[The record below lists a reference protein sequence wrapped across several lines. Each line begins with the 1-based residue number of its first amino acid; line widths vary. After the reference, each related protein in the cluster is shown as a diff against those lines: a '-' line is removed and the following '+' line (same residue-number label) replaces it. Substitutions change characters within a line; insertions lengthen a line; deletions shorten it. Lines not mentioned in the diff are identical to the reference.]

1 MKKLTTLLTLL
12 VFIQCGSPIKKSVT
26 EIISEGSLEEIQLLK
41 TRHVKTINK
50 LKKEL
55 NQLNEALLLKD
66 QTQRYV
72 LVESIELE
80 KEIFNHFV
88 SFQGSIE
95 TDKNVVIYPE
105 IPGLLKKIH
114 VEEGQ
119 QVSEGTLLAEISD
132 GGLID
137 QLDQLKLQ
145 LKLAKTTYNRQKRL
159 WNQKIGSEIQFLQA
173 KTNYLSLQKSVSQMN
188 DQVTKTKIT
197 APFDGIVDHIIADSG
212 SNLSPGITPIM
223 RVINLDQMKVAAE
236 IPEMHLPNIQKNT
249 SAIVYIPVLGI
260 QFNEVVASVGNFINP
275 NNRSFRVEIS
285 INNENGA
292 LKPNM
297 TAEIKVN
304 DYKNPEAILVP
315 IKDILENQNGESYV
329 YLLEVSDEAKD
340 IYKVVKTF
348 VKLGETSDNKI
359 EIIEGLEAGD
369 KIVEEGIRLIKDQQ
383 LVKNI

>member
-12 VFIQCGSPIKKSVT
+12 IFIQCGSPIKKSIT

-41 TRHVKTINK
+41 TTHVKTINQ

-55 NQLNEALLLKD
+55 EQLNEVLLSKD

-72 LVESIELE
+72 LIGSIELE
-80 KEIFNHFV
+80 EEIFEHFV

-95 TDKNVVIYPE
+95 TDKNIVIYPE

-114 VEEGQ
+114 VTEGQ
-119 QVSEGTLLAEISD
+119 QVTQGDLLAELSD

-137 QLDQLKLQ
+137 QLEQFKLQ

-197 APFDGIVDHIIADSG
+197 APFDGIIDHIIADSG
-212 SNLSPGITPIM
+212 SNLSPGMTPIL
-223 RVINLDQMKVAAE
+223 RVVNLDQMKVAAE

-249 SAIVYIPVLGI
+249 SAIVSVPVLGI
-260 QFNEVVASVGNFINP
+260 QFNEVVANVGNFINP

-285 INNENGA
+285 INNQNGA

-304 DYKNPEAILVP
+304 DYKNREAILVP
-315 IKDILENQNGESYV
+315 IKDVLENQNGESYV
-329 YLLEVSDEAKD
+329 YLLEVSDEAND

-348 VKLGETSDNKI
+348 VKLGKTSDNKI
-359 EIIEGLEAGD
+359 EIIEGLEVGD

>member
-173 KTNYLSLQKSVSQMN
+173 KTTFLSLQKSVSQMN

-329 YLLEVSDEAKD
+329 YLLEVSDEAND

-348 VKLGETSDNKI
+348 VKLGKTSDNKI

>member
-1 MKKLTTLLTLL
+1 MKKLATLLILL
-12 VFIQCGSPIKKSVT
+12 LFVQCEPKDKKKFSD
-26 EIISEGSLEEIQLLK
+26 IMSEGSLEEIQLLK
-41 TRHVKTINK
+41 TTHVKTINQ

-55 NQLNEALLLKD
+55 DQLNEVLLSKD

-72 LVESIELE
+72 LVRSIELE
-80 KEIFNHFV
+80 EEIFEHFV

-95 TDKNVVIYPE
+95 ADKNIVIYPE

-114 VEEGQ
+114 VTEGQ
-119 QVSEGTLLAEISD
+119 QVTQGDLLAELSD

-137 QLDQLKLQ
+137 QFEQFKLQ

-173 KTNYLSLQKSVSQMN
+173 KTTYLSLQKSVSQMN

-197 APFDGIVDHIIADSG
+197 APFDGIIDHIIADSG
-212 SNLSPGITPIM
+212 SNLSPGMTPIM
-223 RVINLDQMKVAAE
+223 RIINLDQMKVAAE

-249 SAIVYIPVLGI
+249 SAIVSIPVLGI

-315 IKDILENQNGESYV
+315 IKDVLENQNGESYV
-329 YLLEVSDEAKD
+329 YLLEVSDEAND

-348 VKLGETSDNKI
+348 VKLGKTSDNKI
-359 EIIEGLEAGD
+359 EIIEGLDAGD

>member
-1 MKKLTTLLTLL
+1 MKKLAALLILL
-12 VFIQCGSPIKKSVT
+12 IFVQCEPKDKKNVSD
-26 EIISEGSLEEIQLLK
+26 IISEGSLEEIQLLK
-41 TRHVKTINK
+41 TTHVKTINQ

-55 NQLNEALLLKD
+55 DQLNEVLLSKD

-72 LVESIELE
+72 LVRSIELE
-80 KEIFNHFV
+80 EEIFEHFV

-95 TDKNVVIYPE
+95 AEKNIVIYPE

-114 VEEGQ
+114 VTDGQ
-119 QVSEGTLLAEISD
+119 QVTQGDLLAELSD

-137 QLDQLKLQ
+137 QLERFKLQ

-173 KTNYLSLQKSVSQMN
+173 KTTYLSLQKSVSQMN
-188 DQVTKTKIT
+188 DQVTKTKII
-197 APFDGIVDHIIADSG
+197 APFDGIIDHIIADSG
-212 SNLSPGITPIM
+212 SNLSPGMTAIM
-223 RVINLDQMKVAAE
+223 RIINLDQMKVAAE

-249 SAIVYIPVLGI
+249 SAIVSVPVLGI
-260 QFNEVVASVGNFINP
+260 QFNEVVANVGNFINP

-285 INNENGA
+285 INNQNGA

-304 DYKNPEAILVP
+304 DYKNREAILVP
-315 IKDILENQNGESYV
+315 IKDVLENQNGESYV
-329 YLLEVSDEAKD
+329 YLLEVSDEAND

-348 VKLGETSDNKI
+348 VKLGKTSDNKI
-359 EIIEGLEAGD
+359 EILEGLKAGD
-369 KIVEEGIRLIKDQQ
+369 KIVEEGIRLVKDQQ

>member
-1 MKKLTTLLTLL
+1 MKKLITLLILL
-12 VFIQCGSPIKKSVT
+12 IFIQCGSPIKKSIT

-41 TRHVKTINK
+41 TTHVKTINQ

-114 VEEGQ
+114 VKEGQ
-119 QVSEGTLLAEISD
+119 QVTEGTLLAEISD

-197 APFDGIVDHIIADSG
+197 APFDGIIDHIIADSG
-212 SNLSPGITPIM
+212 SNLSPGMTPIL
-223 RVINLDQMKVAAE
+223 RVVNLDQMKVAAE

-249 SAIVYIPVLGI
+249 SAIVSVPVLGI
-260 QFNEVVASVGNFINP
+260 QFNEVVANVGNFINP

-297 TAEIKVN
+297 TVEIKVN

-315 IKDILENQNGESYV
+315 IKDVLENQNGESYV
-329 YLLEVSDEAKD
+329 YLLEVSDEAND

-348 VKLGETSDNKI
+348 VKLGKTSDNKI
-359 EIIEGLEAGD
+359 EIIEGLEVGD

>member
-1 MKKLTTLLTLL
+1 MKKLATLLILL
-12 VFIQCGSPIKKSVT
+12 LFVQCEPKDKKKFSD
-26 EIISEGSLEEIQLLK
+26 IISEGSLEEIQLLK
-41 TRHVKTINK
+41 TTHVKTINQ

-55 NQLNEALLLKD
+55 EQLNEVLLSKD

-72 LVESIELE
+72 LIGSIELE
-80 KEIFNHFV
+80 EEIFEHFV

-95 TDKNVVIYPE
+95 TDKNIVIYPE

-114 VEEGQ
+114 VTEGQ
-119 QVSEGTLLAEISD
+119 QVTQGDLLAELSD

-137 QLDQLKLQ
+137 QFEQFKLQ

-173 KTNYLSLQKSVSQMN
+173 KTTYLSLQKSVSQMN

-197 APFDGIVDHIIADSG
+197 APFDGIIDHIIADSG
-212 SNLSPGITPIM
+212 SNLSPGMTPIM
-223 RVINLDQMKVAAE
+223 RIINLDQMKVTAE

-249 SAIVYIPVLGI
+249 SAIVSVPVLGI
-260 QFNEVVASVGNFINP
+260 QFNEVVANVGNFINP

-285 INNENGA
+285 INNQNGA

-304 DYKNPEAILVP
+304 DYKNREAILVP
-315 IKDILENQNGESYV
+315 IKDVLENQNGESYV
-329 YLLEVSDEAKD
+329 YLLEVSDEAND

-348 VKLGETSDNKI
+348 VKLGKTLDNKI
-359 EIIEGLEAGD
+359 EILEGLKAGD
-369 KIVEEGIRLIKDQQ
+369 KIVEEGIRLVKDQQ

>member
-1 MKKLTTLLTLL
+1 MKKLITLLILL
-12 VFIQCGSPIKKSVT
+12 IFIQCGSPIKKSIT
-26 EIISEGSLEEIQLLK
+26 EIVSEGSLEEIQLLK
-41 TRHVKTINK
+41 TTHVKTINQ

-114 VEEGQ
+114 VKEGQ
-119 QVSEGTLLAEISD
+119 QVTEGTLLAEISD

-197 APFDGIVDHIIADSG
+197 APFDGIIDHIIADSG
-212 SNLSPGITPIM
+212 SNLSPGMTPIL
-223 RVINLDQMKVAAE
+223 RVVNLDQMKVAAE

-249 SAIVYIPVLGI
+249 SAIVSVPVLGI
-260 QFNEVVASVGNFINP
+260 QFNEVVANVGNFINP

-315 IKDILENQNGESYV
+315 IKDVLENQNGESYV
-329 YLLEVSDEAKD
+329 YLLEVSDEAND

-348 VKLGETSDNKI
+348 VKLGKTSDNKI

>member
-12 VFIQCGSPIKKSVT
+12 IFIQCGSPIKKSIT

-41 TRHVKTINK
+41 TTHVKTINQ

-114 VEEGQ
+114 VKEGQ
-119 QVSEGTLLAEISD
+119 QVTEGTLLAEISD

-197 APFDGIVDHIIADSG
+197 APFDGIIDHIIADSG
-212 SNLSPGITPIM
+212 SNLSPGMTPIL
-223 RVINLDQMKVAAE
+223 RVVNLDQMKVAAE

-249 SAIVYIPVLGI
+249 SAIVSVPVLGI
-260 QFNEVVASVGNFINP
+260 QFNEVVANVGNFINP

-329 YLLEVSDEAKD
+329 YLLEVSDEAND

-348 VKLGETSDNKI
+348 VKLGKTSDNKI
-359 EIIEGLEAGD
+359 EIIEGLDAGD

>member
-12 VFIQCGSPIKKSVT
+12 IFIQCGSPIKKSIT

-41 TRHVKTINK
+41 TTHVKTINQ

-114 VEEGQ
+114 VKEGQ
-119 QVSEGTLLAEISD
+119 QVTEGTLLAEISD

-197 APFDGIVDHIIADSG
+197 APFDGIIDHIIADSG
-212 SNLSPGITPIM
+212 SNLSPGMTPIL
-223 RVINLDQMKVAAE
+223 RVVNLDQMKVAAE

-249 SAIVYIPVLGI
+249 SAIVSVPVLGI
-260 QFNEVVASVGNFINP
+260 QFNEVVANVGNFINP

-285 INNENGA
+285 IKNQNGA

-297 TAEIKVN
+297 TVEIKVN

-315 IKDILENQNGESYV
+315 IKDVLENQNGESYV
-329 YLLEVSDEAKD
+329 YLLEVSDEAND

-348 VKLGETSDNKI
+348 VKLGKTSDNKI
-359 EIIEGLEAGD
+359 EIIEGLEVGD

>member
-1 MKKLTTLLTLL
+1 MKKLITLLILL
-12 VFIQCGSPIKKSVT
+12 IFIQCGSPIKKSIT
-26 EIISEGSLEEIQLLK
+26 EIVSEGSLEEIQLLK
-41 TRHVKTINK
+41 TTHVKTINQ

-114 VEEGQ
+114 VKEGQ
-119 QVSEGTLLAEISD
+119 QVTEGTLLAEISD

-173 KTNYLSLQKSVSQMN
+173 KTNYLSLQKSVLQMN

-197 APFDGIVDHIIADSG
+197 APFDGIIDHIIADSG
-212 SNLSPGITPIM
+212 SNLSPGMTPIL
-223 RVINLDQMKVAAE
+223 RVVNLDQMKVAAE

-249 SAIVYIPVLGI
+249 SAIVSVPVLGI
-260 QFNEVVASVGNFINP
+260 QFNEVVANVGNFINP

-329 YLLEVSDEAKD
+329 YLLEVSDEAND

-348 VKLGETSDNKI
+348 VKLGKTSDNKI
-359 EIIEGLEAGD
+359 EIIEGLDAGD

>member
-1 MKKLTTLLTLL
+1 MKKLITLLIILI
-12 VFIQCGSPIKKSVT
+12 FIQCGSPIKKSIT
-26 EIISEGSLEEIQLLK
+26 EIVSEGSLEEIQLLK
-41 TRHVKTINK
+41 TTHVKTINQ

-114 VEEGQ
+114 VKEGQ
-119 QVSEGTLLAEISD
+119 QVTEGTLLAEISD

-197 APFDGIVDHIIADSG
+197 APFDGIIDHIIADSG
-212 SNLSPGITPIM
+212 SNLSPGMTPIL
-223 RVINLDQMKVAAE
+223 RVVNLDQMKVAAE

-249 SAIVYIPVLGI
+249 SAIVSVPVLGI
-260 QFNEVVASVGNFINP
+260 QFNEVVANVGNFINP

-315 IKDILENQNGESYV
+315 IKDVLENQNGESYV
-329 YLLEVSDEAKD
+329 YLLEVSDEAND

-348 VKLGETSDNKI
+348 VKLGKTSDNKI
-359 EIIEGLEAGD
+359 EIIEGLDAGD

>member
-1 MKKLTTLLTLL
+1 MKKLATLLILL
-12 VFIQCGSPIKKSVT
+12 LFVQCEPKDKKNVSD
-26 EIISEGSLEEIQLLK
+26 IISEGSLEEIQLLK
-41 TRHVKTINK
+41 TTHVKTINQ

-55 NQLNEALLLKD
+55 DQLNEVLLSKD

-72 LVESIELE
+72 LVRSIELE
-80 KEIFNHFV
+80 EEIFEHFV

-95 TDKNVVIYPE
+95 ADKNIVIYPE

-114 VEEGQ
+114 IAEGQ
-119 QVSEGTLLAEISD
+119 QVTQGDLLAELSD

-137 QLDQLKLQ
+137 QLERLKLQ

-173 KTNYLSLQKSVSQMN
+173 KTTYLSLQKSVSQMN
-188 DQVTKTKIT
+188 DQVTKTKII
-197 APFDGIVDHIIADSG
+197 APFDGIIDHIIADSG
-212 SNLSPGITPIM
+212 SNLSPGMTAIM
-223 RVINLDQMKVAAE
+223 RIINLDQMKVAAE

-249 SAIVYIPVLGI
+249 SAIVSVPVLGI
-260 QFNEVVASVGNFINP
+260 QFNEVVANVGNFINP

-285 INNENGA
+285 INNQNGA

-304 DYKNPEAILVP
+304 DYKNREAILVP
-315 IKDILENQNGESYV
+315 IKDVLENQNGESYV
-329 YLLEVSDEAKD
+329 YLLEVSDEAND

-348 VKLGETSDNKI
+348 VKLGKTSDNKI
-359 EIIEGLEAGD
+359 EILEGLKAGD
-369 KIVEEGIRLIKDQQ
+369 KIVEEGIRLVKDQQ

>member
-1 MKKLTTLLTLL
+1 MKKLATLLILL
-12 VFIQCGSPIKKSVT
+12 LFVQCEPKDKKKFSD
-26 EIISEGSLEEIQLLK
+26 IMSEGSLEEIQLLK
-41 TRHVKTINK
+41 TTHVKTINQ

-55 NQLNEALLLKD
+55 DQLNEVLLSKD

-72 LVESIELE
+72 LVRSIELE
-80 KEIFNHFV
+80 EEIFEHFV

-95 TDKNVVIYPE
+95 ADKNIVIYPE

-114 VEEGQ
+114 ITEGQ
-119 QVSEGTLLAEISD
+119 QVTQGDLLAELSD

-137 QLDQLKLQ
+137 QLERFKLQ

-197 APFDGIVDHIIADSG
+197 APFDGIIDHIIADSG
-212 SNLSPGITPIM
+212 SNLSPGMTPIM
-223 RVINLDQMKVAAE
+223 RIINLDQMKVAAE

-249 SAIVYIPVLGI
+249 SAIVSVPVLGI
-260 QFNEVVASVGNFINP
+260 QFNEVVANVGNFINP

-285 INNENGA
+285 INNQNGA

-304 DYKNPEAILVP
+304 DYKNREAILVP
-315 IKDILENQNGESYV
+315 IKDVLENQNGESYV
-329 YLLEVSDEAKD
+329 YLLEVSDEAND

-348 VKLGETSDNKI
+348 VKLGKTSDNKI
-359 EIIEGLEAGD
+359 EILEGLKAGD
-369 KIVEEGIRLIKDQQ
+369 KIVEEGIRLVKDQQ

>member
-12 VFIQCGSPIKKSVT
+12 IFIQCGSPIKKSIT

-41 TRHVKTINK
+41 TTHVKTINQ

-114 VEEGQ
+114 VKEGQ
-119 QVSEGTLLAEISD
+119 QVTEGTLLAEISD

-173 KTNYLSLQKSVSQMN
+173 KTTYLSLQKSVSQMN

-197 APFDGIVDHIIADSG
+197 APFDGIIDHIIADSG
-212 SNLSPGITPIM
+212 SNLSPGMTPIM
-223 RVINLDQMKVAAE
+223 RIINLDQMKVTAE

-249 SAIVYIPVLGI
+249 SAIVSVPVLGI
-260 QFNEVVASVGNFINP
+260 QFNEVVANVGNFINP

-285 INNENGA
+285 INNQNGA

-304 DYKNPEAILVP
+304 DYKNREAILVP
-315 IKDILENQNGESYV
+315 IKDVLENQNGESYV
-329 YLLEVSDEAKD
+329 YLLEVSDEAND

-348 VKLGETSDNKI
+348 VKLGKTSDNKI
-359 EIIEGLEAGD
+359 EIIEGLEVGD

>member
-1 MKKLTTLLTLL
+1 MKKLITLLILL
-12 VFIQCGSPIKKSVT
+12 IFIQCGSPIKKSIT
-26 EIISEGSLEEIQLLK
+26 EIVSEGSLEEIQLLK
-41 TRHVKTINK
+41 TTHVKTINQ

-114 VEEGQ
+114 VKEGQ
-119 QVSEGTLLAEISD
+119 QVTEGTLLAEISD

-197 APFDGIVDHIIADSG
+197 APFDGIIDHIIADSG
-212 SNLSPGITPIM
+212 SNLSPGMTPIL
-223 RVINLDQMKVAAE
+223 RVVNLDQMKVAAE

-249 SAIVYIPVLGI
+249 SAIVSVPVLGI
-260 QFNEVVASVGNFINP
+260 QFNEVVANVGNFINP

-304 DYKNPEAILVP
+304 DYKNSEAILVP
-315 IKDILENQNGESYV
+315 IKDVLENQNGESYV
-329 YLLEVSDEAKD
+329 YLLEVSDEAND

-348 VKLGETSDNKI
+348 VKLGKTSDNKI
-359 EIIEGLEAGD
+359 EIIEGLDAGD

>member
-1 MKKLTTLLTLL
+1 MKKLATLLILL
-12 VFIQCGSPIKKSVT
+12 LFVQCEPKDKKKISD
-26 EIISEGSLEEIQLLK
+26 IISEGSLEEIQLLK
-41 TRHVKTINK
+41 TTHVKTINQ

-55 NQLNEALLLKD
+55 EQLNEVLLSKD

-72 LVESIELE
+72 LIGSIELE
-80 KEIFNHFV
+80 EEIFEHFV

-95 TDKNVVIYPE
+95 TDKNIVIYPE

-114 VEEGQ
+114 VTEGQ
-119 QVSEGTLLAEISD
+119 QVTQGDLLAELSD

-137 QLDQLKLQ
+137 QLEQFKLQ

-173 KTNYLSLQKSVSQMN
+173 KTTYLSLQKSVSQMN

-197 APFDGIVDHIIADSG
+197 APFDGIIDHIIADSG
-212 SNLSPGITPIM
+212 SNLSPGMTPIM
-223 RVINLDQMKVAAE
+223 RIINLDQMKVTAE

-249 SAIVYIPVLGI
+249 SAIVSVPVLGI
-260 QFNEVVASVGNFINP
+260 QFNEVVANVGNFINP

-285 INNENGA
+285 INNQNGA

-304 DYKNPEAILVP
+304 DYKNREAILVP
-315 IKDILENQNGESYV
+315 IKDVLENQNGESYV
-329 YLLEVSDEAKD
+329 YLLEVSDEAND

-348 VKLGETSDNKI
+348 VKLGKTLDNKI
-359 EIIEGLEAGD
+359 EILEGLKAGD
-369 KIVEEGIRLIKDQQ
+369 KIVEEGIRLVKDQQ

>member
-1 MKKLTTLLTLL
+1 MKKLATLLILL
-12 VFIQCGSPIKKSVT
+12 LFVQCEPKDKKKFSD
-26 EIISEGSLEEIQLLK
+26 IMSEGSLEEIQLLK
-41 TRHVKTINK
+41 TTHVKTINQ

-55 NQLNEALLLKD
+55 DQLNEVLLSKD

-72 LVESIELE
+72 LVRSIELE
-80 KEIFNHFV
+80 EEIFEHFV

-95 TDKNVVIYPE
+95 ADKNIVIYPE

-114 VEEGQ
+114 VTEGQ
-119 QVSEGTLLAEISD
+119 QVTQGDLLAELSD

-137 QLDQLKLQ
+137 QFEQFKLQ

-173 KTNYLSLQKSVSQMN
+173 KTTYLSLQKSVSQMN

-197 APFDGIVDHIIADSG
+197 APFDGIIDHIIADSG
-212 SNLSPGITPIM
+212 SNLSPGMTPIM
-223 RVINLDQMKVAAE
+223 RIINLDQMKVAAE

-249 SAIVYIPVLGI
+249 SAIVSVPVLGI
-260 QFNEVVASVGNFINP
+260 QFNEVVANVGNFINP

-315 IKDILENQNGESYV
+315 IKDVLENQNGESYV
-329 YLLEVSDEAKD
+329 YLLEVSDEAND

-348 VKLGETSDNKI
+348 VKLGKTSDNKI
-359 EIIEGLEAGD
+359 EIIEGLDAGD

>member
-173 KTNYLSLQKSVSQMN
+173 KTTFLSLQKSVSQMN

-315 IKDILENQNGESYV
+315 IKDILENQNGKSYV

>member
-12 VFIQCGSPIKKSVT
+12 IFIQCGSPIKKSIT

-41 TRHVKTINK
+41 TTHVKTINQ

-114 VEEGQ
+114 VKEGQ
-119 QVSEGTLLAEISD
+119 QVTEGTLLAEISD

-197 APFDGIVDHIIADSG
+197 APFDGIIDHIIADSG
-212 SNLSPGITPIM
+212 SNLSPGMTPIL
-223 RVINLDQMKVAAE
+223 RVVNLDQMKVAAE

-249 SAIVYIPVLGI
+249 SAIVSVPVLGI
-260 QFNEVVASVGNFINP
+260 QFNEVVANVGNFINP

-329 YLLEVSDEAKD
+329 YLLEVSDEAND
-340 IYKVVKTF
+340 IYKVVRTS
-348 VKLGETSDNKI
+348 VKLGKTSDNKI

>member
-173 KTNYLSLQKSVSQMN
+173 KTTFLSLQKSVSQMN

-315 IKDILENQNGESYV
+315 IKDILENQNGKSYV

-340 IYKVVKTF
+340 IYKVVKTY

>member
-173 KTNYLSLQKSVSQMN
+173 KTTYLSLQKSVSQMN

-197 APFDGIVDHIIADSG
+197 APFDGIIDHIIADSG
-212 SNLSPGITPIM
+212 SNLSPGMTPIM
-223 RVINLDQMKVAAE
+223 RIINLDQMKVTAE

-249 SAIVYIPVLGI
+249 SAIVSVPVLGI
-260 QFNEVVASVGNFINP
+260 QFNEVVANVGNFINP

-285 INNENGA
+285 INNQNGA

-304 DYKNPEAILVP
+304 DYKNREAILVP
-315 IKDILENQNGESYV
+315 IKDVLENQNGESYV
-329 YLLEVSDEAKD
+329 YLLEVSDEAND

-348 VKLGETSDNKI
+348 VKLGKTLDNKI
-359 EIIEGLEAGD
+359 EILEGLKAGD
-369 KIVEEGIRLIKDQQ
+369 KIVEEGIRLVKDQQ

>member
-12 VFIQCGSPIKKSVT
+12 IFIQCGSPIKKSIT

-41 TRHVKTINK
+41 TTHVKTINQ

-114 VEEGQ
+114 VKEGQ
-119 QVSEGTLLAEISD
+119 QVTEGTLLAEISD

-197 APFDGIVDHIIADSG
+197 APFDGIIDHIIADSG
-212 SNLSPGITPIM
+212 SNLSPGMTPIL
-223 RVINLDQMKVAAE
+223 RVVNLNQMKVAAE

-249 SAIVYIPVLGI
+249 SAIVSVPVLGI
-260 QFNEVVASVGNFINP
+260 QFNEVVANVGNFINP

-297 TAEIKVN
+297 TVEIKVN

-315 IKDILENQNGESYV
+315 IKDVLENQNGESYV
-329 YLLEVSDEAKD
+329 YLLEVSDEAND

-348 VKLGETSDNKI
+348 VKLGKTSDNKI
-359 EIIEGLEAGD
+359 EIIEGLEVGD

>member
-1 MKKLTTLLTLL
+1 MKKLATLLILL
-12 VFIQCGSPIKKSVT
+12 LFVQCEPKDKKKFSD
-26 EIISEGSLEEIQLLK
+26 IISEGSLEEIQLLK
-41 TRHVKTINK
+41 TTHVKTINQ

-55 NQLNEALLLKD
+55 GQLNEVLLSKD

-72 LVESIELE
+72 LIGSIELE
-80 KEIFNHFV
+80 EETFEHFV

-95 TDKNVVIYPE
+95 TDKNIVIYPE

-114 VEEGQ
+114 VTEGQ
-119 QVSEGTLLAEISD
+119 QVTQGDLLAELSD

-137 QLDQLKLQ
+137 QFEQFKLQ

-173 KTNYLSLQKSVSQMN
+173 KTTFLSLQKSVSQMN

-340 IYKVVKTF
+340 IYKVVKTY

>member
-12 VFIQCGSPIKKSVT
+12 IFIQCGSPIKKSIT
-26 EIISEGSLEEIQLLK
+26 EIVSEGSLEEIQLLK
-41 TRHVKTINK
+41 TTHVKTINQ

-114 VEEGQ
+114 VKEGQ
-119 QVSEGTLLAEISD
+119 QVTEGTLLAEISD

-197 APFDGIVDHIIADSG
+197 APFDGIIDHIIADSG
-212 SNLSPGITPIM
+212 SNLSPGMTPIL
-223 RVINLDQMKVAAE
+223 RVVNLDQMKVAAE

-249 SAIVYIPVLGI
+249 SAIVSVPVLGI
-260 QFNEVVASVGNFINP
+260 QFNEVVANVGNFINP

-315 IKDILENQNGESYV
+315 IKDVLENQNGESYV
-329 YLLEVSDEAKD
+329 YLLEVSDEAND

-348 VKLGETSDNKI
+348 VKLGKTLDNKI
-359 EIIEGLEAGD
+359 EILEGLKAGD
-369 KIVEEGIRLIKDQQ
+369 KIVEEGIRLVKDQQ

>member
-41 TRHVKTINK
+41 TRHVKTINQ

-329 YLLEVSDEAKD
+329 YLLEVSDEAND

-348 VKLGETSDNKI
+348 VKLGKTSDNKI
-359 EIIEGLEAGD
+359 EIIEGLDAGD

>member
-12 VFIQCGSPIKKSVT
+12 IFIQCGSPIKKSIT

-41 TRHVKTINK
+41 TTHVKTINQ

-114 VEEGQ
+114 VKEGQ
-119 QVSEGTLLAEISD
+119 QVTEGTLLAEISD

-173 KTNYLSLQKSVSQMN
+173 KTTYLSLQKSVSQMN

-197 APFDGIVDHIIADSG
+197 APFDGIIDHIIADSG
-212 SNLSPGITPIM
+212 SNLSPGMTPIM
-223 RVINLDQMKVAAE
+223 RIINLDQMKVTAE

-249 SAIVYIPVLGI
+249 SAIVSVPVLGI
-260 QFNEVVASVGNFINP
+260 QFNEVVANVGNFINP

-285 INNENGA
+285 INNQNGA

-304 DYKNPEAILVP
+304 DYKNREAILVP
-315 IKDILENQNGESYV
+315 IKDVLENQNGESYV
-329 YLLEVSDEAKD
+329 YLLEVSDEAND
-340 IYKVVKTF
+340 VYKVVKTF
-348 VKLGETSDNKI
+348 VKLGKTSDNKI
-359 EIIEGLEAGD
+359 EIIEGLEVGD

>member
-55 NQLNEALLLKD
+55 NQLNETLLLKD

-173 KTNYLSLQKSVSQMN
+173 KTTFLSLQKSVSQMN

-315 IKDILENQNGESYV
+315 IKDILENQNGKSYV

-348 VKLGETSDNKI
+348 VKLGKASDNKI

>member
-119 QVSEGTLLAEISD
+119 QVSKGTLLAEISD

-173 KTNYLSLQKSVSQMN
+173 KTTFLSLQKSVSQMN

-329 YLLEVSDEAKD
+329 YLLEVSDEAND

>member
-1 MKKLTTLLTLL
+1 MKKLATLLILL
-12 VFIQCGSPIKKSVT
+12 LFVQCEPKDKKKFSD
-26 EIISEGSLEEIQLLK
+26 IMSEGSLEEIQLLK
-41 TRHVKTINK
+41 TTHVKTINQ

-114 VEEGQ
+114 VKEGQ
-119 QVSEGTLLAEISD
+119 QVTEGTLLAEISD

-197 APFDGIVDHIIADSG
+197 APFDGIIDHIIADSG
-212 SNLSPGITPIM
+212 SNLSPGMTPIL
-223 RVINLDQMKVAAE
+223 RVVNLDQMKVAAE

-249 SAIVYIPVLGI
+249 SAIVSVPVLGI
-260 QFNEVVASVGNFINP
+260 QFNEVVANVGNFINP

-315 IKDILENQNGESYV
+315 IKDVLENQNGESYV
-329 YLLEVSDEAKD
+329 YLLEVSDEAND

-348 VKLGETSDNKI
+348 VKLGKTSDNKI
-359 EIIEGLEAGD
+359 EIIEGLDAGD

>member
-12 VFIQCGSPIKKSVT
+12 IFIQCGSPIKKSIT

-41 TRHVKTINK
+41 TTHVKTINQ

-114 VEEGQ
+114 VKEGQ
-119 QVSEGTLLAEISD
+119 QVTEGTLLAEISD

-197 APFDGIVDHIIADSG
+197 APFDGIIDHIIADSG
-212 SNLSPGITPIM
+212 SNLSPGMTPIL
-223 RVINLDQMKVAAE
+223 RVVNLDQMKVAAE

-249 SAIVYIPVLGI
+249 SAIVSVPVLGI
-260 QFNEVVASVGNFINP
+260 QFNEVVANVGNFINP

-297 TAEIKVN
+297 TVEIKVN

-315 IKDILENQNGESYV
+315 IKDVLENQNGESYV
-329 YLLEVSDEAKD
+329 YLLEVSDEAND

-359 EIIEGLEAGD
+359 EIIEGLEVGD

>member
-1 MKKLTTLLTLL
+1 MKKLATLLILL
-12 VFIQCGSPIKKSVT
+12 LFVQCEPKDKKKFSD
-26 EIISEGSLEEIQLLK
+26 IMSEGSLEEIQLLK
-41 TRHVKTINK
+41 TTHVKTINQ

-55 NQLNEALLLKD
+55 EQLNEVLLSKD

-72 LVESIELE
+72 LIGSIELE
-80 KEIFNHFV
+80 EEIFEHFV

-95 TDKNVVIYPE
+95 TDKNIVIYPE

-114 VEEGQ
+114 VTEGQ
-119 QVSEGTLLAEISD
+119 QVTQGDLLAELSD

-137 QLDQLKLQ
+137 QFEQFKLQ

-173 KTNYLSLQKSVSQMN
+173 KTTFLSLQKSVSQMN

-315 IKDILENQNGESYV
+315 IKDILENQNGKSYV

-348 VKLGETSDNKI
+348 VKLGKASDNKI

>member
-1 MKKLTTLLTLL
+1 MKKLATLLILL
-12 VFIQCGSPIKKSVT
+12 LFVQCEPKDKKKISD
-26 EIISEGSLEEIQLLK
+26 IMSEGSLEEIQLLK
-41 TRHVKTINK
+41 TTHVKTINQ

-55 NQLNEALLLKD
+55 EQLNEVLLSKD

-72 LVESIELE
+72 LIGSIELE
-80 KEIFNHFV
+80 EEIFEHFV

-95 TDKNVVIYPE
+95 TDKNIVIYPE

-114 VEEGQ
+114 VTEGQ
-119 QVSEGTLLAEISD
+119 QVTQGDLLAELSD

-137 QLDQLKLQ
+137 QFEQFKLQ

-173 KTNYLSLQKSVSQMN
+173 KTTYLSLQKSVSQMN

-197 APFDGIVDHIIADSG
+197 APFDGIIDHIIADSG
-212 SNLSPGITPIM
+212 SNLSPGMTPIM
-223 RVINLDQMKVAAE
+223 RIINLDQMKVTAE

-249 SAIVYIPVLGI
+249 SAIVSVPVLGI
-260 QFNEVVASVGNFINP
+260 QFNEVVANVGNFINP

-285 INNENGA
+285 INNKNGA

-304 DYKNPEAILVP
+304 DYKNREAILVP
-315 IKDILENQNGESYV
+315 IKDVLENQNGESYV
-329 YLLEVSDEAKD
+329 YLLEVSDEAND

-348 VKLGETSDNKI
+348 VKLGKTLDNKI
-359 EIIEGLEAGD
+359 EILEGLKAGD
-369 KIVEEGIRLIKDQQ
+369 KIVEEGIRLVKDQQ

>member
-12 VFIQCGSPIKKSVT
+12 IFIQCGSPIKKSIT

-41 TRHVKTINK
+41 TTHVKTINQ

-114 VEEGQ
+114 VKEGQ
-119 QVSEGTLLAEISD
+119 QVTEGTLLAEISD

-173 KTNYLSLQKSVSQMN
+173 KTNYLSLQKSVLQMN

-197 APFDGIVDHIIADSG
+197 APFDGIIDHIIADSG
-212 SNLSPGITPIM
+212 SNLSPGMTPIL
-223 RVINLDQMKVAAE
+223 RVVNLDQMKVAAE

-249 SAIVYIPVLGI
+249 SAIVSVPVLGI
-260 QFNEVVASVGNFINP
+260 QFNEVVANVGNFINP

-297 TAEIKVN
+297 TVEIKVN

-315 IKDILENQNGESYV
+315 IKDVLENQNGESYV
-329 YLLEVSDEAKD
+329 YLLEVSDEAND

-348 VKLGETSDNKI
+348 VKLGKTSDNKI

>member
-119 QVSEGTLLAEISD
+119 QVSKGTLLAEISD

-173 KTNYLSLQKSVSQMN
+173 KTTFLSLQKSVSQMN

-315 IKDILENQNGESYV
+315 IKDILENQNGKSYV

-348 VKLGETSDNKI
+348 VKLGKASDNKI

>member
-55 NQLNEALLLKD
+55 NQLNETLLLKD

-173 KTNYLSLQKSVSQMN
+173 KTTFLSLQKSVSQMN

>member
-1 MKKLTTLLTLL
+1 M
-12 VFIQCGSPIKKSVT
+12 
-26 EIISEGSLEEIQLLK
+26 SEGSLEEIQLLK
-41 TRHVKTINK
+41 TTHVKTINQ

-55 NQLNEALLLKD
+55 EQLNEVLLSKD

-72 LVESIELE
+72 LIGSIELE
-80 KEIFNHFV
+80 EEIFEHFV

-95 TDKNVVIYPE
+95 TDKNIVIYPE

-114 VEEGQ
+114 VTEGQ
-119 QVSEGTLLAEISD
+119 QVTQGDLLAELSD

-137 QLDQLKLQ
+137 QLEQFKLQ
-145 LKLAKTTYNRQKRL
+145 LKLAKTTDNRQKRL

-173 KTNYLSLQKSVSQMN
+173 KTTYLSLQKSVSQMN

-197 APFDGIVDHIIADSG
+197 APFDGIIDHIIADSG
-212 SNLSPGITPIM
+212 SNLSPGMTPIM
-223 RVINLDQMKVAAE
+223 RIINLDQMKVTAE

-249 SAIVYIPVLGI
+249 SAIVSVPVLGI
-260 QFNEVVASVGNFINP
+260 QFNEVVANVGNFINP

-285 INNENGA
+285 INNQNGA

-304 DYKNPEAILVP
+304 DYKNREAILVP
-315 IKDILENQNGESYV
+315 IKDVLENQNGESYV
-329 YLLEVSDEAKD
+329 YLLEVSDEAND

-348 VKLGETSDNKI
+348 VKLGKTLDNKI
-359 EIIEGLEAGD
+359 EILEGLKAGD
-369 KIVEEGIRLIKDQQ
+369 KIVEEGIRLVKDQQ

>member
-12 VFIQCGSPIKKSVT
+12 IFIQCGSPIKKSIT

-41 TRHVKTINK
+41 TTHVKTINQ

-114 VEEGQ
+114 VKEGQ
-119 QVSEGTLLAEISD
+119 QVTEGTLLAEISD

-197 APFDGIVDHIIADSG
+197 APFDGIIDHIIADSG
-212 SNLSPGITPIM
+212 SNLSPGMTPIL
-223 RVINLDQMKVAAE
+223 RVVNLDQMKVAAE

-249 SAIVYIPVLGI
+249 SAIVSVPVLGI
-260 QFNEVVASVGNFINP
+260 QFNEVVANVGNFINP

-329 YLLEVSDEAKD
+329 YLLEVSDEAND
-340 IYKVVKTF
+340 IYKVVRTF
-348 VKLGETSDNKI
+348 VKLGKTSDNKI